1 VGVVGAVVLGLV
13 ASGVIPFGLVLYALP
28 LAGCGLMHVFMG
40 HGGHGGHGGHERQGS
55 ATEEPSRT
63 TGDTKGGD

>member
-1 VGVVGAVVLGLV
+1 VGIVGAVVLGLL

-40 HGGHGGHGGHERQGS
+40 HGGHGAHGGHEQQGS
-55 ATEEPSRT
+55 AAEEPSRA
-63 TGDTKGGD
+63 TGDAKGDD